1 MSIFKLPEF
10 FVHTKQTPYYNLWY
24 KDIMKLDE
32 VRKITKNI
40 KAAPV
45 CVLDNTAN
53 ITNASLEHNV
63 TEIWEFTEENGEAGL
78 HGHHVAG
85 IIACEKYGMSPNVKI
100 GTFKVLTSG
109 SGYGMSAWI
118 VAGIRKAQAQGYK
131 VINASLGS
139 DTPDAEIKA
148 AIKDFCDAGGYF
160 ICAAGNDGKETDY
173 PAAWANEIEGVFAI
187 GALYHKD
194 GDRNSLK
201 VDAYSSSGI
210 VSYVMPGTLILSSL
224 PDNQYGELTG
234 TSMATPFFS
243 GLVANI
249 LGIHV
254 NLHPKDLVEL
264 CNLHCKDVEKGN
276 LKDGNGYPSIYDIII
291 NAKSYTPKYRYTNN
305 LKKWYCNFLPFLC
318 EK

>member
-1 MSIFKLPEF
+1 MSTFKLPEF

-24 KDIMKLDE
+24 KDIMKIDE

-53 ITNASLEHNV
+53 ITNATLEPNV
-63 TEIWEFTEENGEAGL
+63 TEIWEFTQENGEAGL

-85 IIACEKYGMSPNVKI
+85 IIACEKHGMSPNVKI
-100 GTFKVLTSG
+100 GAFKVLTSG

-131 VINASLGS
+131 IINASLGS
-139 DTPDAEIKA
+139 DYPDAAIKA
-148 AIKDFCDAGGYF
+148 AIKSFCASGGYF
-160 ICAAGNDGKETDY
+160 ICASGNDGKETDY
-173 PAAWANEIEGVFAI
+173 PAAWANEIEGVFAV

-194 GDRNSLK
+194 GDRKSLK
-201 VDAYSSSGI
+201 VDAYSSSGT
-210 VSYVMPGTLILSSL
+210 VSFVMPGTLILSAL
-224 PDNQYGELTG
+224 PNDQYGELTG

-249 LGIHV
+249 LGIHP
-254 NLHPKDLVEL
+254 NMKPKDLVDL
-264 CNLHCKDVEKGN
+264 CKTYCHDVEKGD
-276 LKDGNGYPSIYDIII
+276 LKDGHGYPSIYDVLI
-291 NAKSYTPKYRYTNN
+291 NAKDYKPKKRAIIP
-305 LKKWYCNFLPFLC
+305 KKWYCKYFPFIC
-318 EK
+318 YS